1 MAIEYSAATISYNGN
16 GSTTTFDFD
25 FPARASEHIEV
36 KLLSPDFITTTLTEG
51 ADYTVLA
58 KEGTFPTD
66 TGGTVT
72 YPIPS
77 SGLPALADGWKITIT
92 RIMPYTQP
100 DVYPE
105 NSALNP
111 KAIENSLD
119 SLEMQIQ
126 QINNKADLS
135 VRIPDGL
142 DYSNEEFINA
152 IFEVPAKAQQS
163 ANEAAVSADEAQEAA
178 QNANANAQSIN
189 IRTFP
194 NVKEMKQVSNLKAG
208 ALAKTLGFYTAGDGG
223 GADYLVTDNIGED
236 EVDEAS
242 LITLKNGLYAK
253 LLIKNFINVKW
264 FGARGDGETDDTQAI
279 QKCIDFCRQNYNFV
293 VIDGNCKN
301 LYNKG
306 YKISSTLK
314 IDGSRIKLYRL
325 PLIWNGAD
333 DTEII
338 KTSVADKNENIAMN
352 KCLNTWEG
360 LYIQGNL
367 KNKGIFIGSKE
378 ADGETYSGAGFS
390 LRDSR
395 ILRTRRGIVF
405 GENAHMCDID
415 NVVISYAED
424 ACISLYEYTE
434 GSTMNNSGEYI
445 TFNNCR
451 FFNNNGII
459 LKTLRNISD
468 GTTIVFNNCSFVYSN
483 KAIDITGAGSTY
495 KGIKVIC
502 NNCNFETK
510 VDVTPAEYINLSNDA
525 MLIMNNCAF
534 ILVGDWAGRTFIKS
548 TSSHLFIHD
557 CMIKYLGYTESYKK
571 PKFIDDGG
579 VNVTNQNGRTVIT
592 GLQVLNSQSTLFL
605 GNSSSKFSLRQGNYS
620 YDCDPNNVVL
630 YQNVLTLRSYST
642 LTKENSLTIK
652 VPCTACNFVLPYME
666 MEYNLTSGNAY
677 LSATYKDTGGNNL
690 GNIEATLSG
699 TQEYTPSNLFF
710 DWYPVTAPT
719 GVEYIEIKVRLPQ
732 TSTGTISI
740 KNICVWVC

>member
-1 MAIEYSAATISYNGN
+1 MSDIQCCHQIKVLTGQIPGPKGDVTEE
-16 GSTTTFDFD
+16 
-25 FPARASEHIEV
+25 AR
-36 KLLSPDFITTTLTEG
+36 G
-51 ADYTVLA
+51 VL
-58 KEGTFPTD
+58 
-66 TGGTVT
+66 
-72 YPIPS
+72 
-77 SGLPALADGWKITIT
+77 
-92 RIMPYTQP
+92 
-100 DVYPE
+100 
-105 NSALNP
+105 
-111 KAIENSLD
+111 
-119 SLEMQIQ
+119 
-126 QINNKADLS
+126 
-135 VRIPDGL
+135 
-142 DYSNEEFINA
+142 EET
-152 IFEVPAKAQQS
+152 K
-163 ANEAAVSADEAQEAA
+163 
-178 QNANANAQSIN
+178 ANAEQASINAQSVN

-194 NVKEMKQVSNLKAG
+194 NVEEMKQVSNLKAG
-208 ALAKTLGFYTAGDGG
+208 ALVKTQGFYTAGDGG
-223 GADYLVTDNIGED
+223 NADYVIVDNIGD
-236 EVDEAS
+236 DEADEANIIALS
-242 LITLKNGLYAK
+242 KGLYAK
-253 LLIKNFINVKW
+253 LLIKDFINVKW
-264 FGARGDGETDDTQAI
+264 FGAKGDGETDDTQAI
-279 QKCIDFCRQNYNFV
+279 QKCIDFCQQNYNFV

-306 YKISSTLK
+306 YKITSTLK
-314 IDGSRIKLYRL
+314 IDGSKIKLYRL
-325 PLIWNGAD
+325 PLIWDGAD

-338 KTSVADKNENIAMN
+338 KTSVSDKNENITMN

-378 ADGETYSGAGFS
+378 DDGETYSGAGFS

-434 GSTMNNSGEYI
+434 GSIINNAGEYI

-451 FFNNNGII
+451 FFNNNGTI

-468 GTTIVFNNCSFVYSN
+468 GTTVVFNNCSFVYSN
-483 KAIDITGAGSTY
+483 KAIDITGAGTTY

-502 NNCNFETK
+502 NNCNFETN
-510 VDVTPAEYINLSNDA
+510 VDVTPAEYIKLSNDA

-548 TSSHLFIHD
+548 QSSHLFIHD
-557 CMIKYLGYTESYKK
+557 CMIKYLGYTESNQK

-579 VNVTNQNGRTVIT
+579 VNVTSQNGRTVIT
-592 GLQVLNSQSTLFL
+592 GLQILNSQSTLFL
-605 GNSSSKFSLRQGNYS
+605 GNSASKFVLRSGSYS

-677 LSATYKDTGGNNL
+677 LSATYKDAGGNNL

-732 TSTGTISI
+732 TSTGTINM